1 MVVSITLVDRRF
13 DRGTRVLWK
22 YESIAVSNRN
32 EGLSIDRLLRLIAV
46 RPALMAALSVLGA
59 SRLAA
64 QICRP
69 DSSLESRSVARPA
82 NYIFFR
88 RDHQRVA
95 EPSFLDNENLV
106 GAQLTFTWRQ
116 LEPERDRYHFDE
128 LRIQLAF
135 LRQHGKRLVVQLQDD
150 SFSDSIFVPEY
161 LVRDTAFHGGAA
173 REYDPDDKS
182 RATFG
187 GWAARR
193 WDPAVRAR
201 FAKLLDALGREF
213 DGRLEGIVLPETAI
227 GMGVDSLRPKDF
239 TFDGYAKGIQE
250 ITTAMRRAFPHSCV
264 IVYGNFMPGEWLPGD
279 DKGYLRAVYAHAES
293 VGAGVGGPD
302 LLPHA
307 RAQRNHS
314 YPLIAARRPGIV
326 AGIAVQDGNLTA
338 RNPQSGSQVTVQELY
353 RFAKDELRLD
363 FIFWGTEE
371 PYYSR
376 DVLPFLRALPRN
388 RSVRSTRA
396 PSQPGN

>member
-1 MVVSITLVDRRF
+1 MFVNAGMTSALAGTLA
-13 DRGTRVLWK
+13 
-22 YESIAVSNRN
+22 SS
-32 EGLSIDRLLRLIAV
+32 
-46 RPALMAALSVLGA
+46 ALSVLMELPL
-59 SRLAA
+59 SA

-69 DSSLESRSVARPA
+69 DSLPEARAVARPA
-82 NYIFFR
+82 NYVFFR
-88 RDHQRVA
+88 RDHRRVA
-95 EPSFLDNENLV
+95 EPGFLNNENVV

-116 LEPERDRYHFDE
+116 LEPERDRYDFGEVRD
-128 LRIQLAF
+128 QLAF
-135 LRQHGKRLVVQLQDD
+135 LRQNGKRLVVQLQDD

-161 LVRDTAFHGGAA
+161 LTRDTAFHGGAA
-173 REYDPDDKS
+173 REYDLDDTS
-182 RATFG
+182 RVTFG

-201 FAKLLDALGREF
+201 FARLLDALGREF

-239 TFDGYAKGIQE
+239 SFDGYVKGIQE
-250 ITTAMRRAFPHSCV
+250 ITTAMRRAFPRSCV
-264 IVYGNFMPGEWLPGD
+264 IIYGNFMPGEWLPGD

-302 LLPHA
+302 LLPNT
-307 RAQRNHS
+307 RGQRNHS

-326 AGIAVQDGNLTA
+326 AGVAVQDGNLAA
-338 RNPQSGSQVTVQELY
+338 RNRESGSPVTVQELY
-353 RFAKDELRLD
+353 RFAKDELHLD

-376 DVLPFLRALPRN
+376 DVLPFLSQLPR
-388 RSVRSTRA
+388 RR
-396 PSQPGN
+396 